1 MTPLLALAVAAGIVV
16 TALFPQSRRPAS
28 VAAAGSIVAVLAI
41 AIGVLAM
48 LGRSPNEI
56 AAWSLP
62 VLGPLR
68 ASMTPLG
75 GFFTL
80 ISGLV
85 ALPVSIYS
93 AGYLKR
99 YAQHYSIAWFAAG
112 YLVLLASIVAVFDSG
127 DVVSFMIAWEIMTL
141 ASCGLVAFE
150 WRERPMVRAAL
161 LMLGMSEFGAL
172 AALLAFLLAAHP
184 AGALDFTSIAR
195 FADTLSPAARTC
207 IVLLSLFGFGVKA
220 GVLPFNAWLPR
231 AHPLAPANVSALL
244 SGVILNLG
252 VYGMLLINLVLVPQ
266 SALLFGIIALLVGA
280 ISAIIGILYA
290 TIEDDLKRMLAFS
303 SIENIGIVVA
313 AIGAGA
319 IFFSMDR
326 YDLAALGIG
335 AGLWH
340 MGNHALYKSLLFL
353 GAGAVDEATGT
364 RSTNLL
370 GGLARAMPVT
380 AACFLVGALAIA
392 AIPPLNGF
400 ASEWLT
406 LETLLRS
413 AEIGPVSVKVGFV
426 LAGALLALT
435 AALAVTCFVK
445 SFAMTFLGAA
455 RSDAARS
462 AQKDVSAAARTGM
475 ILLAIACVV
484 AGMLPAYAVQ
494 LVDAALPTSLQH
506 QLAQTL
512 VPPFLVHGGGL
523 PRAFLNDFQALG
535 ARIGSGL
542 LPGRGLVLL
551 LRGGMTNPVVFAMS
565 STYIAALASLLIG
578 GLYVAVLSISRRR
591 VLRARVWAG
600 GLQPLLPEMTYTAT
614 GFSNPVRV
622 IFEAIFH
629 PRTAEYER
637 ESIHEHFRVA
647 IKRSREDVF
656 IADRLATN
664 PLAAA
669 VRALANGVARIHHGR
684 LDGYVLYALAALVA
698 VMLAVVF

>member
-280 ISAIIGILYA
+280 ISAI
-290 TIEDDLKRMLAFS
+290 
-303 SIENIGIVVA
+303 IGIVVA